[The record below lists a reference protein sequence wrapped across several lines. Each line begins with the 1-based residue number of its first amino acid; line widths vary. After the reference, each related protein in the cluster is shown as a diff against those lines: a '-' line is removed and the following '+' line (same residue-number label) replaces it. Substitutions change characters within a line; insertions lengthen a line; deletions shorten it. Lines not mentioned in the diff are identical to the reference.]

1 VVRLQDEEE
10 PEQPSEMSEMGL
22 LLAEQEDWSPSRRR
36 GEAVEGSVISIDDEG
51 VLVNIGTKSEGMIP
65 TREMRTLDSA
75 EFEALKP
82 GDPIVATVVREE
94 YGQYVLSYDR
104 AQAERSWRQLEKE
117 QETGTVLDGEVAGH
131 NRGGLLVDVMGIQGF
146 VPLSQLSPE
155 HRALVQGEG
164 EEQTNGL
171 ATLQGEKI
179 SVKVIEVNRRRQR
192 AILSERSASQEMRDE
207 KRLQLLTELEVGST
221 RHGRVTGVQDFGAFV
236 DLGGADG
243 LIHISELSWEP
254 VSSPSEIVQAGQEVD
269 VQILKVDQETRRIS
283 LSLRRTQSDP
293 WQVTVGQ
300 FSEGQIVEGT
310 VTRLAAFG
318 AFARLEG
325 NVEGLIHISEL
336 ADRHIRHPKEVVT
349 EGESY
354 TLKILRIEP
363 DRRRLGLSLRQAE
376 ESSQSDDSAEP
387 KDSSEADD
395 SVQSED
401 SYQAKD
407 SFRPEDAPLAE
418 ESAMARG
425 LREATESFRAA
436 ESLREQE
443 RDAAEEED
451 STE

>member
-1 VVRLQDEEE
+1 MFLRGARTLMVGPPSDEESE
-10 PEQPSEMSEMGL
+10 SASPDQESEMAL

-36 GEAVEGSVISIDDEG
+36 GEAVEGSVISIDENG
-51 VLVNIGTKSEGMIP
+51 ILVNIGTKSEGMIP
-65 TREMRTLDSA
+65 TREMRTLDPT
-75 EFEALKP
+75 EFQALKT
-82 GDPIVATVVREE
+82 GDPIVATVLREE
-94 YGQYVLSYDR
+94 SGQYVLSYDR

-117 QETGTVLDGEVAGH
+117 QETGAVLDGEVAGY

-155 HRALVQGEG
+155 HRALMQGEG
-164 EEQTNGL
+164 VGGEEATSALG
-171 ATLQGEKI
+171 TLQGQKVA
-179 SVKVIEVNRRRQR
+179 VKVIEVNRRRQR
-192 AILSERSASQEMRDE
+192 AILSERVAAQEMRDE
-207 KRLQLLTELEVGST
+207 KRLQLLSELEVGSV

-254 VSSPSEIVQAGQEVD
+254 VSSPSEVVQPGQEVD

-283 LSLRRTQSDP
+283 LSLRRTQNDP

-300 FSEGQIVEGT
+300 FHEGQIVEGT

-354 TLKILRIEP
+354 QLKILRIEP

-376 ESSQSDDSAEP
+376 
-387 KDSSEADD
+387 
-395 SVQSED
+395 
-401 SYQAKD
+401 
-407 SFRPEDAPLAE
+407 
-418 ESAMARG
+418 G
-425 LREATESFRAA
+425 
-436 ESLREQE
+436 
-443 RDAAEEED
+443 
-451 STE
+451 

>member
-1 VVRLQDEEE
+1 MLLGPPGEEVE
-10 PEQPSEMSEMGL
+10 PSSDQQESEMAQ

-36 GEAVEGSVISIDDEG
+36 GEAVEGSVISIDDDG

-65 TREMRTLDSA
+65 TREMRTFDSA

-82 GDPIVATVVREE
+82 GDSIVATVVREE

-117 QETGTVLDGEVAGH
+117 QDTGNVLDGEVAGY

-155 HRALVQGEG
+155 HRALVQSEPVEG
-164 EEQTNGL
+164 EEPTSAL
-171 ATLQGEKI
+171 ASLHGDKVA
-179 SVKVIEVNRRRQR
+179 VKVIEVNRRRQR
-192 AILSERSASQEMRDE
+192 AILSERVAAQEQRDE
-207 KRLQLLTELEVGST
+207 KRLELLQELEVGST

-254 VSSPSEIVQAGQEVD
+254 VTSPSDVVQPGQEVD
-269 VQILKVDQETRRIS
+269 VQILKVDAETRRIS
-283 LSLRRTQSDP
+283 LSLRRTQNDP
-293 WQVTVGQ
+293 WQVAVGQ

-336 ADRHIRHPKEVVT
+336 TDHHIRHPKEVVT

-354 TLKILRIEP
+354 QLKILRIEP
-363 DRRRLGLSLRQAE
+363 ERRRLGLSLRQAE
-376 ESSQSDDSAEP
+376 
-387 KDSSEADD
+387 
-395 SVQSED
+395 
-401 SYQAKD
+401 
-407 SFRPEDAPLAE
+407 
-418 ESAMARG
+418 G
-425 LREATESFRAA
+425 
-436 ESLREQE
+436 
-443 RDAAEEED
+443 
-451 STE
+451 